1 MKKDSKVKPES
12 VKPGDGADRTLDVLH
27 FERDSLSAIFAPKS
41 VAVIGATEK
50 EGGVGRTVLWN
61 LISNP
66 FGGTVYPIN
75 KRHHH
80 VLGIKAYPG
89 IADVPEPVDLAVIV
103 TPAAT
108 VPEVVGECVAAG
120 VKGAIIISAGFKE
133 AGAAGVELE
142 RRISEQAAGRMR
154 LIGPNCLGVMRPRT
168 HLNATFASAMAR
180 PGSVGFI
187 SQSGALLTA
196 VLDWSF
202 RENVGFSACVSVG
215 SMLDVD
221 WGDLINFLGDDPHT
235 HSIMIYME
243 SIGDARSFISAA
255 REVALTKPI
264 IVIKAGRTAAAA
276 KAAASHTG
284 ALAGSDDVLDAVFR
298 RCGVL
303 RVNSI
308 ADLFYMAEVLAKQPR
323 PSGPRLSIV
332 TNAGGPGV
340 LATDALIAL
349 GGELAELSAESMQ
362 ALDKVLP
369 PHWSHGNP
377 IDILG
382 DADPERYAQALAIAA
397 KDPNSD
403 GLLVALTPQ
412 AMTDPTETARRM
424 TAFAATRGK
433 PVLASWMGG
442 KDVVAGEAILNQANI
457 PTFGYPDTAA
467 RIFTLMWRY
476 AYNLRGLYET
486 PTLVATATDGAP
498 DRARVRQLI
507 LEARAAGRTLLS
519 EFESKQVLAAYGIPT
534 VRTLVAVSAEEAVR
548 CAADIGYPVVL
559 KLHSHTIT
567 HKTDVGGVQL
577 NLADAEAVRRAYR
590 AIESAVTAASKPA
603 AAGGK
608 DFLGVAVQPMVK
620 LDGYEL
626 IVGSSID
633 AQFGP
638 VLLFGAG
645 GQLVEVFRD
654 RALSL
659 PPLNTTLARRMM
671 EQTTIHKALLGVR
684 GRASVDLDALARLLV
699 RFSHLVVEQP
709 WIKEID
715 INPLLAAPAAA
726 DAPAGEHGAGGV
738 IALDAR
744 IVLHRPE
751 VTEDRLPRLSIR
763 PYPVRYVSQW
773 TSKSG
778 IAVNIRPIRPE
789 DEPLMVAFH
798 ATLSEESVYMRYFHY
813 IQYNQRVAHERLTR
827 LCFIDYDREM
837 ALVVERKDPETGKH
851 AILAI
856 GRLSKLRQTAEAE
869 FAILVSDA
877 YQGHGFGA
885 ELLRRLV
892 QIGRD
897 EKLKRIVASIL
908 NDNVA
913 MQRVSRKIGFK
924 LKRVESEFHAELDLS
939 KV

>member
-1 MKKDSKVKPES
+1 MKPES

-27 FERDSLSAIFAPKS
+27 FERDSLGAIFAPKS

-50 EGGVGRTVLWN
+50 EGRVGRTVLWN

-75 KRHHH
+75 KRHKQ
-80 VLGIKAYPG
+80 VLGIKAYPD
-89 IADVPEPVDLAVIV
+89 IAHVPEQVDLAVIV
-103 TPAAT
+103 TPAPT
-108 VPEVVGECVAAG
+108 VPGIVRECVAAG

-142 RRISEQAAGRMR
+142 RQIAEEARGKMR

-308 ADLFYMAEVLAKQPR
+308 SDLFYMAEVLAKQPR
-323 PSGPRLSIV
+323 PSGPRLTIV

-340 LATDALIAL
+340 LATDTLIAM
-349 GGELAELSAESMQ
+349 GGELAELSAETVS
-362 ALDKVLP
+362 ALNKVLP

-382 DADPERYAQALAIAA
+382 DADPERYAQALEIAT

-412 AMTDPTETARRM
+412 AMTDPTETARRL
-424 TAFAATRGK
+424 TAFARTRGK

-442 KDVVAGEAILNQANI
+442 KDVVAGEAVLNQADV

-486 PTLVATATDGAP
+486 PTLVEPAMEAAP
-498 DRARVRQLI
+498 DRAKAQQFI
-507 LEARAAGRTLLS
+507 EDARKSGRTLLS

-534 VRTLVAVSAEEAVR
+534 VPTHIADSENDAVK
-548 CAADIGYPVVL
+548 CAAAVGYPVVL
-559 KLHSHTIT
+559 KLHSQTIT

-577 NLADAEAVRRAYR
+577 NLVNEEAVRHAYR
-590 AIESAVTAASKPA
+590 AIESAVEAAGKTAAG
-603 AAGGK
+603 GGK

-626 IVGSSID
+626 IIGSSID

-671 EQTTIHKALLGVR
+671 EQTTIHKALQGVR
-684 GRASVDLDALARLLV
+684 GRAPVDLAALARLLV
-699 RFSHLVVEQP
+699 QFSQLVVEQR

-715 INPLLAAPAAA
+715 INPLLAAP
-726 DAPAGEHGAGGV
+726 PEAGGLV
-738 IALDAR
+738 ALDAR
-744 IVLHRPE
+744 IVLHEPGVSE
-751 VTEDRLPRLSIR
+751 GQLPQLAIR
-763 PYPVRYVSQW
+763 PYPAQYASAW
-773 TSKSG
+773 TSKNG
-778 IAVNIRPIRPE
+778 MAVTIRPIRPE
-789 DEPLMVAFH
+789 DEPLMVKFH
-798 ATLSEESVYMRYFHY
+798 TTLSEESVYMRYFHH

-837 ALVVERKDPETGKH
+837 ALVVEREDAATGEH
-851 AILAI
+851 VILGI

-877 YQGHGFGA
+877 YQGHGFGV

-897 EKLKRIVASIL
+897 EKLNRIVATIL

-913 MQRVSRKIGFK
+913 MQRVSRKVGFK
-924 LKRVESEFHAELDLS
+924 LKRIESEFHAELDLM
-939 KV
+939 KA